1 MIVISSE
8 LPEVMA
14 VSDRIVTFREGQITG
29 SMPAG
34 EATEEKLMS
43 RMAIGV
49 GEHHVHAAE

>member
-1 MIVISSE
+1 
-8 LPEVMA
+8 
-14 VSDRIVTFREGQITG
+14 
-29 SMPAG
+29 MPAG

>member
-1 MIVISSE
+1 MISSE

-29 SMPAG
+29 AMPAS